1 MPNEIRLG
9 TSHTA
14 DARKAMQSVSVV
26 TKIAEMAR
34 RYAHRIRSRIELRCD
49 GGASHADCVKASRRM
64 KRSSQPMPRMT

>member
-1 MPNEIRLG
+1 METARSAVKMPNEIRLG

-49 GGASHADCVKASRRM
+49 GARGTRY
-64 KRSSQPMPRMT
+64 